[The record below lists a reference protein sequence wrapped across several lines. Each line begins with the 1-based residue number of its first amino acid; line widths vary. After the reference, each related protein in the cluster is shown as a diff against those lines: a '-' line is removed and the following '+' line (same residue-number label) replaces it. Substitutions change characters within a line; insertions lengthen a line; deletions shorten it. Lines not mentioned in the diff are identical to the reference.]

1 MVGARWWGTMLRW
14 SCVPWEGDGS
24 FLSHRALEGIGEGG
38 KKLSLQ
44 VEGKEQVPGR
54 EQKGYDGLG
63 KEEESLLEKA
73 AVLLPCRRSVGT
85 GHMSWGPKLSILNC
99 FLPFPGKYY
108 NYDSSGSD
116 TSSSIMSDQCA
127 GQWFLGAC
135 GLDQGEFEVR
145 EGAAWCELG

>member
-1 MVGARWWGTMLRW
+1 MVGARWWGTMLHW

-24 FLSHRALEGIGEGG
+24 FLSHGALEGIGEGG

-73 AVLLPCRRSVGT
+73 AVLLSCREECRNS
-85 GHMSWGPKLSILNC
+85 M
-99 FLPFPGKYY
+99 Y
-108 NYDSSGSD
+108 
-116 TSSSIMSDQCA
+116 
-127 GQWFLGAC
+127 
-135 GLDQGEFEVR
+135 
-145 EGAAWCELG
+145 ELGS